1 MLREFE
7 NITEQEL
14 ARGVQAGSDAA
25 FEELVYRYERR
36 IYSFALTFCRN
47 PADAQELTQDT
58 FVKAFRARHRLKS
71 DRAVAPWLFAIA
83 RRTCIDHYRSAPPR
97 AEQPMPEL
105 ADESE
110 PAERIA
116 QGEQSASVW
125 ELARRLLTAAQFE
138 ALWLRYAED
147 MSIAQVAVALGRT
160 KIAIRVLLFRAR
172 ERLARQIKC
181 ENSQILNQP
190 KEHNEIVKRAAD
202 MPRAYEKL
210 VN

>member
-1 MLREFE
+1 VLREFE

-71 DRAVAPWLFAIA
+71 DREVAPWLFVIA
-83 RRTCIDHYRSAPPR
+83 RRTCIDHYRSAPPK
-97 AEQPMPEL
+97 ADQQMPEL
-105 ADESE
+105 ADERE
-110 PAERIA
+110 PAEQIA
-116 QGEQSASVW
+116 QGEESASVW
-125 ELARRLLTAAQFE
+125 ELARRLLPAAQFE

-147 MSIAQVAVALGRT
+147 LSVAQVAVALGRT
-160 KIAIRVLLFRAR
+160 NISVRVLLFRAR
-172 ERLARQIKC
+172 ERLARQIKR
-181 ENSQILNQP
+181 ENSQILNHHQ
-190 KEHNEIVKRAAD
+190 EHKQIVKRAAD
-202 MPRAYEKL
+202 MPQAYEKL
-210 VN
+210 VS